1 MMGRLS
7 SRWSRGGD
15 GCATN
20 FVWEKICKENGKLDK
35 SKPDSKNDGREADCS
50 LSKHAP
56 THVWYELDIMNHDG

>member
-35 SKPDSKNDGREADCS
+35 SKPEGARMMEEKQIALFLNMLQLTYG
-50 LSKHAP
+50 
-56 THVWYELDIMNHDG
+56 TT